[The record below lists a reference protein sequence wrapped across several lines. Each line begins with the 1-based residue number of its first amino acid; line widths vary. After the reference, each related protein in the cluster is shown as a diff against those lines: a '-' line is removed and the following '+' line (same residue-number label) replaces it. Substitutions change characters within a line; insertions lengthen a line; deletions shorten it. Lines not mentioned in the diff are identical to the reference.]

1 MLLISETVL
10 VRAVAF
16 LKVVR
21 APDLS
26 CSFVVAGSHC
36 GFIDTGCLAVSL
48 YGAAA
53 LHSAVT
59 LRVDWLGCV
68 TMAEERPIVPLHPRG
83 VKNGD
88 H

>member
-1 MLLISETVL
+1 MVETVFLKVGGQSGGVYVLLISETVL

-21 APDLS
+21 APDIS
-26 CSFVVAGSHC
+26 RSFVVAGSHC
-36 GFIDTGCLAVSL
+36 GSIDTGCLAVSL

-59 LRVDWLGCV
+59 L
-68 TMAEERPIVPLHPRG
+68 
-83 VKNGD
+83 GD
-88 H
+88 S